1 MDERHS
7 SMISRPVLFW
17 VLFSTVCLGIKA
29 VAQNTGDF
37 AIVVLP
43 DTQNYSQYYP
53 QIFDAQTQWIANNAA
68 AQNIQLVIGVGDIVN
83 VGTDTVQWANA
94 THSVG
99 ILDQAGVP
107 YAFAIGNHDYDTL
120 PPTSRSATNFNQYFG
135 PSRYASAS
143 YYGASNFPSGSNENF
158 YETFNW
164 QGNKYL
170 VLVLEFVPRDT
181 ALAWA
186 KSVLDGNLDK
196 EVIVVTHS
204 YLYSD
209 NTTVD
214 ECDTADMIGDNN
226 GAKLWASLLGQ
237 YPNISLVLSGHVT
250 NKFNAQRSDVAA
262 GGNFVHQIFA
272 NWQTWTNG
280 GNGYLRIMQFSPQS
294 NSITV
299 TTYSPYTGLFLT
311 DTENQFTL
319 KWHNDGN
326 PGTGTAVVS
335 GRVRTASYGNNCAVI
350 AGATVNVGGATAL
363 TDSSGRYSLALPPG
377 AVSANANAAGFL
389 KSAQNLTLNDYFPN
403 QVDFF
408 LTPVPPCAQSSTDPS
423 VTICTPANNAT
434 VGSPVNVIAGSNS
447 SVPIVSLSIWLDG
460 KRAYGTSSSVLN
472 TNVAIPSGTHFLTVQ
487 AINGVNQI
495 ANQKIVLSVP
505 SAIQLP
511 CSPAIPDLTVTICSP
526 APNSIMASP
535 VNITAGSTDNSAP
548 VVNMFVWIDGI
559 KRWTAAGNTVNV
571 SLPLSPGT
579 RRLTVQAR
587 DSLGRYFQS
596 TEYITVQ

>member
-7 SMISRPVLFW
+7 SLISRPVCW
-17 VLFSTVCLGIKA
+17 WILFSTLCLSVGA
-29 VAQNTGDF
+29 VAQNPADF
-37 AIVVLP
+37 TIVVLP
-43 DTQNYSQYYP
+43 DTQNYSQYHP
-53 QIFDAQTQWIANNAA
+53 QIFDSQTQWIANNAA
-68 AQNIQLVIGVGDIVN
+68 ALNIQLVIGVGDIVN
-83 VGTDTVQWANA
+83 VGTDTAQWANA

-143 YYGASNFPSGSNENF
+143 YYGTNFPPGSNENF
-158 YETFNW
+158 FETFNW

-170 VLVLEFVPRDT
+170 VLVLEFVPRNA

-186 KSVLDGNLDK
+186 KSVLDANLDK
-196 EVIVVTHS
+196 EAIVVTHS

-226 GAKLWASLLGQ
+226 GARQWTNLLRQ

-262 GGNFVHQIFA
+262 AGNFVHQIFA

-311 DTENQFTL
+311 DSGNQFTL

-335 GRVRTASYGNNCAVI
+335 GRVRTASYGNNCAAI
-350 AGATVNVGGATAL
+350 ASATVNIGGTTAL
-363 TDSSGRYSLALPPG
+363 TDSSGRYFLALPPG

-389 KSAQNLTLNDYFPN
+389 TSAQNVTLNDYFPN

-408 LTPVPPCAQSSTDPS
+408 LTPVPPCPQNSTDPS
-423 VTICTPANNAT
+423 VTICAPANN
-434 VGSPVNVIAGSNS
+434 VMVSSPVNVIAGSNS

-460 KRAYGTSSSVLN
+460 KRIYSAPSSVLN
-472 TNVAIPSGTHFLTVQ
+472 TNVAIPSGTHSLTVQ
-487 AINGVNQI
+487 AINGANQI
-495 ANQKIVLSVP
+495 ANQKITLTVP
-505 SAIQLP
+505 SAVQPP
-511 CSPAIPDLTVTICSP
+511 CTPANTDLTVTICSP
-526 APNSIMASP
+526 APNSVVTSP
-535 VNITAGSTDNSAP
+535 VSIVAGSTDNNAS
-548 VVNMFVWIDGI
+548 VVNMFVWIDGT
-559 KRWTAAGNTVNV
+559 KQWTAVGNTLNV
-571 SLPLSPGT
+571 SLPVSAGI
-579 RRLTVQAR
+579 RRLTVQAK